1 MSPSDTPAT
10 WAPDRA
16 PPPSPWPRPGLKAA
30 LWRGARGRCPV
41 CGEGQAFRGFLRVA
55 EACGH
60 CGAPLGRLRADDAP
74 PYFTIFLVGH
84 LVVPPILMVERLHT
98 PPMWL
103 HMAVWLPLIAVL
115 TTLLLRPVKG
125 GHARADVPPR
135 HHGRGPEGLSAPCP
149 IEG

>member
-41 CGEGQAFRGFLRVA
+41 CGEGRAFRGFLRVA

-125 GHARADVPPR
+125 ATLGLMCRLGITGEDQRA
-135 HHGRGPEGLSAPCP
+135 
-149 IEG
+149 

>member
-1 MSPSDTPAT
+1 MTPSDTPSS

-16 PPPSPWPRPGLKAA
+16 EPPLPWPKPALKTA

-41 CGEGQAFRGFLRVA
+41 CGEGHAFQGFLRVPDS
-55 EACGH
+55 CTH
-60 CGAPLGRLRADDAP
+60 CGTPLGSLRADDAP

-84 LVVPPILMVERLHT
+84 LVVPPILMVERIWM

-103 HMAVWLPLIAVL
+103 HMVVWVPLIAVL

-125 GHARADVPPR
+125 ATL
-135 HHGRGPEGLSAPCP
+135 GLMCRLGITGSDAKA
-149 IEG
+149 